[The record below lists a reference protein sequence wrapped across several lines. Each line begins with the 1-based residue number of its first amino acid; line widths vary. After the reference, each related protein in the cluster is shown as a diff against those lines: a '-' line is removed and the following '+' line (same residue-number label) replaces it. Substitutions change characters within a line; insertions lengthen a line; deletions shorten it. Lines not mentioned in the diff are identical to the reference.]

1 MHKKTYVV
9 EDAQK
14 IADSSPYTELVPK
27 IESAFLSYHNGDVE
41 MPDKSYVDINRHN
54 GDFRSMPA
62 YIEAQDWESSGI
74 KWVNVHPD
82 NEDYPTVM
90 GTVIL
95 TNPQNGFPLAIMNGT
110 EITGRRTGAV
120 AAVAT
125 DYLAEDNAEKLGV
138 VGAGAQ
144 SYEQVEAISTVR
156 NLDTILV
163 SDIDNGLEK
172 QFVEHF
178 GKRYDTR
185 SASIDKIS
193 QCDIICT
200 VTPSTSPILSDVREG
215 THINAMGADA
225 PQKQELDR
233 QIVTNKDTRLIVD
246 DISQTI
252 HSGEVSKSY
261 QDGHLSKED
270 IQTLGSVV
278 SSSKSYSGEATVFDS
293 TGLAIQDIAT
303 AHLIYDSVDFDGVNT
318 INLL

>member
-41 MPDKSYVDINRHN
+41 MPDKSYVNINSHN

-62 YIEAQDWESSGI
+62 YIEAQDWESSGV

-82 NEDYPTVM
+82 NKDYPTVM

-156 NLDTILV
+156 DLDTILV
-163 SDIDNGLEK
+163 SDIDDGLEK

-178 GKRYDTR
+178 SKRYDTR
-185 SASIDKIS
+185 SASIDEIS

-200 VTPSTSPILSDVREG
+200 VTPSTSPILSNVREG
-215 THINAMGADA
+215 AHINAMGADA

-233 QIVTNKDTRLIVD
+233 QIVTNENTRLIVD
-246 DISQTI
+246 DMSQAT

-261 QDGHLSKED
+261 QDGHLSEED
-270 IQTLGSVV
+270 IQTLGSIV
-278 SSSKSYSGEATVFDS
+278 SSSKSHSGETTVFDS

-303 AHLIYDSVDFDGVNT
+303 AHLIYDSVDFDGVKT